1 VTVEPHEVVLK
12 TAGLVKRF
20 GSNTAVDG
28 LDLEVRKTTPRPMST
43 GPGSTRR
50 TGWKVAWE

>member
-20 GSNTAVDG
+20 GSITAVDG
-28 LDLEVRKTTPRPMST
+28 LDVEVRRGGLSGRAT
-43 GPGSTRR
+43 
-50 TGWKVAWE
+50 